1 MEHSDLARLQSW
13 FASYVSGFFTG
24 SDELDRVFK
33 LKQMHTERVCF
44 TIRRLGKALQ
54 LSSRDLLL
62 AEVAA
67 LLHDVGRFSQF
78 ARYRTF
84 RDKDS
89 TNHGRLGLHVVNRH
103 GLLSAFTPA
112 ERRHIARA
120 LAFHNA
126 AQLPPLADATSLF
139 FLKLLRDAD
148 KLDIWR
154 VVIGHYS
161 GRGRTPKAVNEFE
174 FSGNGL
180 CSPAVLAA
188 LKSGRVV
195 PIDAVRSVC
204 RRETALYLLGV
215 RPELPGIFPRNRQ
228 GPLPESPGR
237 DYPPVRGHPQR
248 APVRIGLRRPQG
260 GRPLTESKRH
270 VFDFA
275 VQI

>member
-1 MEHSDLARLQSW
+1 MVPSDLTRLRSW
-13 FASYVSGFFTG
+13 FAGYVSGFFTG

-89 TNHGRLGLHVVNRH
+89 TNHGRLGLRVVNRH
-103 GLLSAFTPA
+103 GLLSAFSPA
-112 ERRHIARA
+112 ERRHIAHA
-120 LAFHNA
+120 LAYHNA
-126 AQLPPLADATSLF
+126 AQLPPLGDATSLCL
-139 FLKLLRDAD
+139 LKLLRDAD

-154 VVIGHYS
+154 VVIGHYG

-174 FSGNGL
+174 FSGNGR

-188 LKSGRVV
+188 LKGGRVV

-204 RRETALYLLGV
+204 DAKLLYISWVYDLNFPASFRET
-215 RPELPGIFPRNRQ
+215 
-228 GPLPESPGR
+228 
-237 DYPPVRGHPQR
+237 VRGRYLDRLSATIPLSPDIRSALQCASGH
-248 APVRIGLRRPQG
+248 AAAKAGGL
-260 GRPLTESKRH
+260 
-270 VFDFA
+270 
-275 VQI
+275 

>member
-1 MEHSDLARLQSW
+1 MVPSDITRLRSW

-24 SDELDRVFK
+24 ADELDRVFK
-33 LKQMHTERVCF
+33 LKQMHTERVCS
-44 TIRRLGKALQ
+44 TIRRLGKALH
-54 LSSRDLLL
+54 LSPRDLLL
-62 AEVAA
+62 AEVSA

-84 RDKDS
+84 RDRDS

-103 GLLSAFTPA
+103 GLLSAFTAA

-120 LAFHNA
+120 IAFHNA

-154 VVIGHYS
+154 VVIGHCR
-161 GRGRTPKAVNEFE
+161 GRGRTPKAVNEFA

-188 LKSGRVV
+188 LKGGRVV
-195 PIDAVRSVC
+195 PLDVVRSVC
-204 RRETALYLLGV
+204 DAKLLYISWAFDLNFPASFRET
-215 RPELPGIFPRNRQ
+215 
-228 GPLPESPGR
+228 
-237 DYPPVRGHPQR
+237 VRGRYLGRLSANIPLSPDIRSALQCASDH
-248 APVRIGLRRPQG
+248 AAAKAGGL
-260 GRPLTESKRH
+260 
-270 VFDFA
+270 
-275 VQI
+275 

>member
-1 MEHSDLARLQSW
+1 MVHSDLARLQSW

-89 TNHGRLGLHVVNRH
+89 THHGRLGLRVANRH
-103 GLLSAFTPA
+103 GLLSAFSPA

-126 AQLPPLADATSLF
+126 AQLPPPLTDATSLF
-139 FLKLLRDAD
+139 LLKLLRDAD

-180 CSPAVLAA
+180 SSPAVLAA

-195 PIDAVRSVC
+195 PIDAVRSVVDAKLLYISWVFDLNFPASF
-204 RRETALYLLGV
+204 RET
-215 RPELPGIFPRNRQ
+215 
-228 GPLPESPGR
+228 
-237 DYPPVRGHPQR
+237 VRGRYLERLAATIPLSADIRSVLQCASDHAAR
-248 APVRIGLRRPQG
+248 KAAGL
-260 GRPLTESKRH
+260 
-270 VFDFA
+270 
-275 VQI
+275 

>member
-1 MEHSDLARLQSW
+1 MVPSDLTRLRSW
-13 FASYVSGFFTG
+13 FASYASGFFTG
-24 SDELDRVFK
+24 AAELDRVFK
-33 LKQMHTERVCF
+33 LKQIHTERVCL
-44 TIRRLGKALQ
+44 TIRRLGKALH
-54 LSSRDLLL
+54 LSPGDLLL

-112 ERRHIARA
+112 EQRHIARA

-126 AQLPPLADATSLF
+126 PQLPPIADATSLF

-204 RRETALYLLGV
+204 DAKLLYISWAFDLNFPASFRETLRGRYLSRLSATIPLSPDIRSAVKCAWDHAL
-215 RPELPGIFPRNRQ
+215 RSAEEP
-228 GPLPESPGR
+228 
-237 DYPPVRGHPQR
+237 
-248 APVRIGLRRPQG
+248 
-260 GRPLTESKRH
+260 
-270 VFDFA
+270 
-275 VQI
+275 

>member
-1 MEHSDLARLQSW
+1 MVQSDLTRLRSW
-13 FASYVSGFFTG
+13 FESYVSGFFTG
-24 SDELDRVFK
+24 ADELDRVFK

-44 TIRRLGKALQ
+44 TIRRLGKTLQ

-89 TNHGRLGLHVVNRH
+89 IDHGRLGLRVANRH
-103 GLLSAFTPA
+103 GLLSAFSPD
-112 ERRHIARA
+112 ERRLLAVA
-120 LAFHNA
+120 LAYHNA
-126 AQLPPLADATSLF
+126 AQLPLRIDAASLSL
-139 FLKLLRDAD
+139 LKLLRDAD

-154 VVIGHYS
+154 VVIGHFS
-161 GRGRTPKAVNEFE
+161 GRGRTPKAVNGFE

-195 PIDAVRSVC
+195 PFDAVRSVC
-204 RRETALYLLGV
+204 DAKLLYISWVFDLNFPASFRET
-215 RPELPGIFPRNRQ
+215 
-228 GPLPESPGR
+228 
-237 DYPPVRGHPQR
+237 VRGRYLDRLSATISASPEIR
-248 APVRIGLRRPQG
+248 
-260 GRPLTESKRH
+260 S
-270 VFDFA
+270 A
-275 VQI
+275 VQCASDHAARKAGGL